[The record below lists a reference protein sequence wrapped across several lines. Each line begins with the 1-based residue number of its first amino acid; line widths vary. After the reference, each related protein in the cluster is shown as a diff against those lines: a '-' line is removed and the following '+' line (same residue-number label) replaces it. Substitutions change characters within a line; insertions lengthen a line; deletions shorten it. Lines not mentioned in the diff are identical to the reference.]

1 MTFESRLQGQEFK
14 KCSIR
19 NATHSALHENS
30 IYSVRRQFVSYSC
43 KLSSIGMEWNSSDP
57 PRRLV
62 SACPAERPRPATE
75 MDLSARAM
83 MIKLHCSSHIGL
95 GGGAF
100 LFYLNQQCHHAD
112 HLLPLHQQ
120 VEPEIH
126 RREQKPPSCHHT
138 KRARF
143 GDANREII
151 RHIHPVALSC
161 KCLAASIQQPCGT
174 LRD

>member
-1 MTFESRLQGQEFK
+1 MRIQL
-14 KCSIR
+14 
-19 NATHSALHENS
+19 THTLF
-30 IYSVRRQFVSYSC
+30 VCRQFVSYSC
-43 KLSSIGMEWNSSDP
+43 KLSSIGMESWDSSDP
-57 PRRLV
+57 TRRLV

-126 RREQKPPSCHHT
+126 RSSRAEADGLPSHKTRALRRRQPRDYSSYSSCRIVMQMPPRVNPAVLRPCVIDSWELMVYQK
-138 KRARF
+138 
-143 GDANREII
+143 GEMIDI
-151 RHIHPVALSC
+151 
-161 KCLAASIQQPCGT
+161 
-174 LRD
+174 